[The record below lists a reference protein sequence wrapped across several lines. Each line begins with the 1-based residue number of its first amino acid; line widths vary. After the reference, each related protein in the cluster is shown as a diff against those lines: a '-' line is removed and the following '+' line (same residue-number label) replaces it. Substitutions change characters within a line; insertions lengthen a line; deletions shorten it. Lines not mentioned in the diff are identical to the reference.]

1 MSAFF
6 LPANRMATTLA
17 VVGTLAVSAA
27 SMAQSA
33 PTTDKPASPAPVA
46 EPTLLGGPRVV
57 DNPVKTSLVERDEA
71 GKIVRL
77 EVRPEQ
83 AALDLL
89 GLTRAERR
97 PADNVLAERM
107 VKVSQLLKD
116 NQALFLKIQAARQ
129 GGAKPQEVAPLMQEF
144 RPIALPLIE
153 KPLGEQISAAL
164 PESKRADF
172 QRLVSEYV
180 QAAMAEEAA
189 NRAAAGGGGPGD
201 PAAGGRRGLGVGG
214 GGPPMAQQ
222 RVEMNLLLREMGGV
236 LRTIVKERR
245 EQTEEL
251 VRAIDASPEQQAQI
265 QAITRDAKYGEGF
278 ERTPQQMG
286 EIKRRIDAVL
296 TPEQRQKLEEY
307 RRAQRGGGVGPAMM
321 PPDK

>member
-1 MSAFF
+1 MPTRIHSSSRF
-6 LPANRMATTLA
+6 ATTLA
-17 VVGTLAVSAA
+17 VAGVLVAGAA

-33 PTTDKPASPAPVA
+33 PTTDKPAAPAPTA
-46 EPTLLGGPRVV
+46 PDSAAKPDLLGGPRVV
-57 DNPVKTSLVERDEA
+57 DKPAKTSLVERDGG
-71 GKIVRL
+71 GKLVRL

-89 GLTRAERR
+89 GLTRAERE
-97 PADNVLAERM
+97 PADKVLAERM

-116 NQALFLKIQAARQ
+116 NQALFAKIQTARQ
-129 GGAKPQEVAPLMQEF
+129 GGAKPQEIAPLMREF

-153 KPLGEQISAAL
+153 KPLGEQVAATL
-164 PESKRADF
+164 PEAKRADF
-172 QRLVSEYV
+172 QRLVTEYV

-189 NRAAAGGGGPGD
+189 NRAAAGGDGAMPGAR
-201 PAAGGRRGLGVGG
+201 PSGA
-214 GGPPMAQQ
+214 PPVPQQ

-251 VRAIDASPEQQAQI
+251 VRAIDATPGQQAQI
-265 QAITRDAKYGEGF
+265 QAITRDTKYGEGF

-286 EIKRRIDAVL
+286 DIKRRIDAVL

-307 RRAQRGGGVGPAMM
+307 RRAQRGGGPAMM
-321 PPDK
+321 PAEK